1 MQKLPT
7 AAEVA
12 KFLTALAG
20 AGGIIIANG
29 LATGDVARWLS
40 IAISIVTAVAV
51 FLVPNAPATT
61 AIKTADNQP
70 ATDDSEVPA
79 FVNTTPTSNPATGN
93 TTTTTSNTTVSPIT
107 DQSTTTTTPQATT
120 ETPLPPSHPPH
131 GGGPA

>member
-1 MQKLPT
+1 MPTLPK

-20 AGGIIIANG
+20 AAALIVTQG
-29 LATGDVARWLS
+29 LATGAVAKWLS

-51 FLVPNAPATT
+51 FLVPNTPAAATT
-61 AIKTADNQP
+61 KTADNQP
-70 ATDDSEVPA
+70 ATDDPEVPA
-79 FVNTTPTSNPATGN
+79 FVNTTPTSNPTTGN
-93 TTTTTSNTTVSPIT
+93 TTTTTSNTVVTPIT
-107 DQSTTTTTPQATT
+107 DQPNTTTTPQATT